1 METNEK
7 LGTASH
13 FTCPECHGT
22 LWEIVD
28 GDLLRYRCHVGHAF
42 TADAVLQAQSVQA
55 EEMLWSLMR
64 AHQER
69 AALARRM
76 AQQERMLRQDALA
89 DQLLQRAR
97 GYDEDA
103 EVVRRLLRDHMAAT
117 ATSEDEQDVS

>member
-1 METNEK
+1 
-7 LGTASH
+7 
-13 FTCPECHGT
+13 
-22 LWEIVD
+22 
-28 GDLLRYRCHVGHAF
+28 
-42 TADAVLQAQSVQA
+42 
-55 EEMLWSLMR
+55 
-64 AHQER
+64 
-69 AALARRM
+69 M